1 MISGKP
7 VVLVVEDDTEMN
19 ELQRELLAIHGM
31 ESVPAY
37 SGIEAIELSRSC
49 GADAILLDIML
60 PEMDGF
66 ETCEHLR
73 QDENTDIPII
83 MLTALDSPECRLQGF
98 AAGADAYFVKP
109 FDPDE
114 VVKTLRSL
122 MEETK

>member
-7 VVLVVEDDTEMN
+7 VVMVVEDDAEMN

-37 SGIEAIELSRSC
+37 TGTEAIELSRSC
-49 GADAILLDIML
+49 QADAILLDIML

-66 ETCEHLR
+66 ETCEYLR
-73 QDENTDIPII
+73 QNENSTIPII

-114 VVKTLRSL
+114 VVSMLRSL
-122 MEETK
+122 MAESK